1 MNKILIAN
9 RGEIAVRIIRTCKL
23 GIKSVAVFSDADR
36 HALHTREADEA
47 WYLGSNVFSESY
59 LNAEKLVEIALKSGS
74 QGVHPGYG
82 FLSENEDFA
91 IQVEKAGLIFI
102 VHTGGNKDNGQ

>member
-1 MNKILIAN
+1 L
-9 RGEIAVRIIRTCKL
+9 V
-23 GIKSVAVFSDADR
+23 S
-36 HALHTREADEA
+36 
-47 WYLGSNVFSESY
+47 GSNVFSESY

-102 VHTGGNKDNGQ
+102 GQHRRQ